1 MKMTVKRWAHRGIA
15 LYILFF
21 CLSAGLFAGCGTLPS
36 LVNRTA
42 STAIFNTGDTRL
54 GRALE
59 PVVAAHPGESGI
71 YPLRD
76 ARDAFAA
83 RALLARAAERTLD
96 LQYYIWR
103 EDLSGTL
110 LFNAVRDAA
119 DRGVRVRLLLDDH
132 GTYGVD
138 ETLAALD
145 AHPNIEVR
153 LFNPFRIRTPRALNY
168 LFDFFR
174 LNRRMHNKSFTADNQ
189 VTIIGGRNIGDEYFG
204 ATDGLLYVDLD
215 VMAVGPIV
223 TDMSRDFD
231 RYWAS
236 GSSYPVSGF
245 LPAGD
250 SGEMTE
256 LSWTASLIAENPA
269 AAAYVKALRK
279 SPFVQQLVER
289 RLPFEWAVTR
299 IVSDDPAKGLG
310 KAPPDGLLLD
320 QLETLMG
327 KLQVEMDLVAPYFV
341 PGEEG
346 TEDFVSWAEQGVKIR
361 ILTNALEATDAVPAV
376 HAFYAKRRKALL
388 EGGVRLYE
396 MRRLL
401 PVVEPKRDR
410 PSSGSSPSSLH
421 AKTFSVDRE
430 HVFVGSFHFDPRSA
444 DLNTELGFVIDSP
457 VLATQIATAFD
468 DRVALLAYEVRVSE
482 DGELYWLEH
491 GEDGWARHDTEP
503 GTSFFRRAQVWFLSL
518 LPIEWLL

>member
-1 MKMTVKRWAHRGIA
+1 LRFSAFFFWVA
-15 LYILFF
+15 LM
-21 CLSAGLFAGCGTLPS
+21 CGCSALPP
-36 LVNRTA
+36 LENRTE
-42 STAIFNTGDTRL
+42 STAIFDTGDTPL
-54 GRALE
+54 GKA
-59 PVVAAHPGESGI
+59 VAPLVAGHPGDSGI

-83 RALLARAAERTLD
+83 RALLARAAQRTLD

-103 EDLSGTL
+103 QDLSGTL

-132 GTYGVD
+132 GTFGID
-138 ETLAALD
+138 TTLAALD

-153 LFNPFRIRTPRALNY
+153 LFNPFRIRSPRSLNY

-204 ATDGLLYVDLD
+204 ASDGLLYVDLD
-215 VMAVGPIV
+215 VMAVGPVV
-223 TDMSRDFD
+223 TEMSKDFD

-236 GSSYPVSGF
+236 GSSYPIAGL
-245 LPAGD
+245 LPAVD
-250 SGEMTE
+250 SAEITE
-256 LSWTASLIAENPA
+256 LASAALLIDENPS
-269 AAAYVKALRK
+269 AAAYVKALRE

-289 RLPFEWAVTR
+289 RLPLEWAVTR

-310 KAPPDGLLLD
+310 EAKRDGLLLH
-320 QLETLMG
+320 QLENLMG
-327 KLQVEMDLVAPYFV
+327 RPEAEMDLVAPYFV

-346 TEDFVSWAEQGVKIR
+346 TGEFVSWAEQGVRIR
-361 ILTNALEATDAVPAV
+361 ILTNSLEATDAVPAV

-388 EGGVRLYE
+388 EAGIKLYE

-401 PVVEPKRDR
+401 PVVEPRRDR
-410 PSSGSSPSSLH
+410 RSSGSSPSSLH
-421 AKTFSVDRE
+421 AKTFSADRE

-444 DLNTELGFVIDSP
+444 DLNTELGFIIDSP
-457 VLATQIATAFD
+457 VLAKGIANAFD
-468 DRVALLAYEVRVSE
+468 KRVLSTAYEVRLSD
-482 DGELYWLEH
+482 DGDLYWLEYREK
-491 GEDGWARHDTEP
+491 GVVRHDTEP
-503 GTSFFRRAQVWFLSL
+503 GTPFYRRVGVWLLSF